1 MAVYVEFS
9 SVYMHKKTVSYLDDY
24 TTEYKNKHI
33 NVDEFAFK
41 TLSQHN
47 CVGRMNDQGC
57 PFICVKRHIEALAWS
72 VPMKI

>member
-9 SVYMHKKTVSYLDDY
+9 SVYMPKKPVSYLDDY
-24 TTEYKNKHI
+24 TTEYKNKYV
-33 NVDEFAFK
+33 NVEEFALK
-41 TLSQHN
+41 RLRQHN

-57 PFICVKRHIEALAWS
+57 PFIWVKRHIEALAWS